1 MGGEFE
7 RYCGVLFFFKGQM
20 TACLGADRKRLKELG
35 EL

>member
-1 MGGEFE
+1 MKGIAGF
-7 RYCGVLFFFKGQM
+7 YFFFKGQM